1 MMAGILRKDLRY
13 TPLWLMA
20 AFIMLAVMLVI
31 SVNAPLMDA
40 VDEITDDWVVHI
52 LGFMVITCAFCGPL
66 QRHYQNRI
74 IGIFLVCGILIELVQ
89 LAIPGR
95 SASLLDML
103 ANLAGLSLAWYF
115 LRSRYG
121 DWCKWAENRLGTK

>member
-1 MMAGILRKDLRY
+1 MKGRLLRDDLRY
-13 TPLWLMA
+13 AKLWLSA
-20 AFIMLAVMLVI
+20 AFILLAIMLVI

-52 LGFMVITCAFCGPL
+52 LGFMVITSAFCGPL
-66 QRHYQNRI
+66 QPRYQNWI
-74 IGIFLVCGILIELVQ
+74 LGIFLAFGVLIELVQ

-95 SASLLDML
+95 SASLFDLL
-103 ANLAGLSLAWYF
+103 ANMVGLSLAWYF

-121 DWCKWAENRLGTK
+121 DWCRWIENRLGLQ